1 LCSIFKKKERGENRT
16 RKEAVKAMLDWLTR
30 IMLVDNNSVFINN
43 LEEALKKISKP
54 YAFVYK
60 GSDASDALMSFSALQ
75 PDLIIADIRMP
86 GIDGI
91 ATTQIIKEEN
101 PSCVCIL
108 LSADERA
115 CKFSLMQRVVRA
127 HCDDFMEASMTGDDI
142 AAVLL
147 NCEAL
152 IQKRKEFQLSAL
164 LCGDYEVKASLV
176 AQMLPFRCAPVL
188 LCTNA
193 LSPDQLKKICERIN
207 QIFPMLHLFVP
218 AMKRPSTYT
227 VLLKCVSK
235 IDHSLRSSEERQADI
250 LIVNLAA
257 SMLGYVP
264 YLLTLEPVS
273 PTQLNEAYRAMEESV
288 SYSVSIENGKPFRI
302 TLPFR
307 IPDKDYALSQNELRT
322 YVESEQ
328 FADLFRMMGESGL
341 SRKEIVY
348 QFSVC
353 VSMLKKN
360 GYFRDDADHL
370 EFCEELYRRII
381 MAERIDETARA
392 IDALFV
398 SNKRLLLPAG
408 DDRLLLTEIIAYL
421 HSHIQNNLSHDDIAE
436 AFSVSKSK
444 LSKLVRR
451 ELNDSV
457 KHYYMALKMEEA
469 KKQLLAQMKVGAVAA
484 RLGFTDPLYFSRVF
498 KQYIGESPNTFRERA
513 VDSAG
518 QTDKME

>member
-1 LCSIFKKKERGENRT
+1 MLAHQDKERGENRI

-30 IMLVDNNSVFINN
+30 IMLVDNNGVFFNN
-43 LEEALKKISKP
+43 LEQALQKISKP

-91 ATTQIIKEEN
+91 ATTQIIKEEY

-115 CKFSLMQRVVRA
+115 CKFTLMQRVVRA
-127 HCDDFMEASMTGDDI
+127 RCDDFMEASMTGDEI

-147 NCEAL
+147 NCETL

-164 LCGDYEVKASLV
+164 LCGDYEVKESLV

-193 LSPDQLKKICERIN
+193 LTPDQLKKICERIN

-235 IDHSLRSSEERQADI
+235 IDHTLRSSEERQADI

-273 PTQLNEAYRAMEESV
+273 PVQLNEAYRAMEESV
-288 SYSVSIENGKPFRI
+288 SYSISIENGKPFRI
-302 TLPFR
+302 TLPFCK
-307 IPDKDYALSQNELRT
+307 PDKDYALSQSELRA
-322 YVESEQ
+322 YVEGER
-328 FADLFRMMGESGL
+328 FAELFRMMGESGL
-341 SRKEIVY
+341 SRKEIIY
-348 QFSVC
+348 QFSIC

-381 MAERIDETARA
+381 LAERIDDTAKA
-392 IDALFV
+392 IDAFFAA
-398 SNKRLLLPAG
+398 NKRPLLPAG
-408 DDRLLLTEIIAYL
+408 DDRLLLTEIIAFL
-421 HSHIQNNLSHDDIAE
+421 HGNMDKNLSHDDIAE

-451 ELNDSV
+451 ELHDLV

-469 KKQLLAQMKVGAVAA
+469 QKQLQAQKKVSAVAA
-484 RLGFTDPLYFSRVF
+484 GLGFGDPLYFSRVF
-498 KQYIGESPNTFRERA
+498 KQYTGESPNTLRARSANAPDPLQERA
-513 VDSAG
+513 
-518 QTDKME
+518 

>member
-1 LCSIFKKKERGENRT
+1 MGDLQGKVHGKNRIG
-16 RKEAVKAMLDWLTR
+16 KEAVIWMLDWLTR
-30 IMLVDNNSVFINN
+30 IMLVDNNGVFFGN

-75 PDLIIADIRMP
+75 PDLIIADVRMP

-91 ATTQIIKEEN
+91 ATTQIIKEEH
-101 PSCVCIL
+101 PTCVCIL

-115 CKFSLMQRVVRA
+115 CKFALMQRVVRA
-127 HCDDFMEASMTGDDI
+127 HCDDFMEASMTVDDI

-152 IQKRKEFQLSAL
+152 IRRRKEYQLSAL
-164 LCGDYEVKASLV
+164 LCGEYEVKASLV
-176 AQMLPFRCAPVL
+176 LQMLPFRCAPVL

-193 LSPDQLKKICERIN
+193 LTPDQLKKICERIN

-218 AMKRPSTYT
+218 ALKRPSTYT

-257 SMLGYVP
+257 SMLGYAP

-273 PTQLNEAYRAMEESV
+273 PAQLNEAYLSMEESV
-288 SYSVSIENGKPFRI
+288 SHSISIENGKPFRI
-302 TLPFR
+302 TLPFQK
-307 IPDKDYALSQNELRT
+307 PDKDYALSQSELRV
-322 YVESEQ
+322 YVETER
-328 FADLFRMMGESGL
+328 FGDLFRMMGESGL
-341 SRKEIVY
+341 SRKEIIY

-381 MAERIDETARA
+381 LAERIEDTAQA
-392 IDALFV
+392 IDAFFI
-398 SNKRLLLPAG
+398 SNRRPLLPAG
-408 DDRLLLTEIIAYL
+408 DDRLLLTEIIAFL
-421 HSHIQNNLSHDDIAE
+421 HSHMDKNLSHDEIAE

-469 KKQLLAQMKVGAVAA
+469 QKQLLAQKKVSAVAA
-484 RLGFTDPLYFSRVF
+484 GLGFGDPLYFSRVF
-498 KQYIGESPNTFRERA
+498 KQFTGESPNAFRARTAAPPDPPPERA
-513 VDSAG
+513 
-518 QTDKME
+518 